1 MQRAINKE
9 YLMLKL
15 SFQNKISVCA
25 NTFEFRNKHRTTLVR
40 RVEAKFMVT
49 RRKVYICVQSLVK
62 TRDLDANVLMASE
75 TVQLVV
81 EKI

>member
-1 MQRAINKE
+1 
-9 YLMLKL
+9 
-15 SFQNKISVCA
+15 
-25 NTFEFRNKHRTTLVR
+25 
-40 RVEAKFMVT
+40 MVT